1 MSCIQI
7 SFETLAGVRE
17 TIESSLFWTSD
28 YQETPTC
35 IFSVFFPNSSRFNI
49 AGNRVKEKAAEF
61 VAQALLFNHMELDR
75 NGETPEHYQT
85 WLQALTEFNGKRP
98 NIMQF
103 YKSMQFIDYN
113 TDVRGQMTD
122 KEYQAWPMREQYE
135 KFHETCER
143 VCNRLAERFVS
154 KMPEYEKAEWG

>member
-28 YQETPTC
+28 YQETPLC

-49 AGNRVKEKAAEF
+49 AENRVKEKASEF
-61 VAQALLFNHMELDR
+61 VTLALSFNTIQLERGKTPNYLPELQQAL
-75 NGETPEHYQT
+75 
-85 WLQALTEFNGKRP
+85 AEFNGKRP

-154 KMPEYEKAEWG
+154 KMPEYENAEWG

>member
-17 TIESSLFWTSD
+17 TIEASLFWTSD
-28 YQETPTC
+28 YQETPLC
-35 IFSVFFPNSSRFNI
+35 IFSEFFPNSSRFNI
-49 AGNRVKEKAAEF
+49 AGNRVKEKASEF
-61 VAQALLFNHMELDR
+61 VTLALSFNTIQLERGKTPDYLPELQQAL
-75 NGETPEHYQT
+75 
-85 WLQALTEFNGKRP
+85 AEFNGKRP

-154 KMPEYEKAEWG
+154 KMPEYENAEWG